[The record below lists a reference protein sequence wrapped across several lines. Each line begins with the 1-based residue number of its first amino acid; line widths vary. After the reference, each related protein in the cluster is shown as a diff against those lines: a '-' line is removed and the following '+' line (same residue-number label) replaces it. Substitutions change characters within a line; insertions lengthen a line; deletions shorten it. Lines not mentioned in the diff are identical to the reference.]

1 MCDEGA
7 GVFLG
12 ETQDTEEQGEGA
24 HTSEGEPTCKREV
37 VGVEGGVHA
46 LETLS
51 VGEVHALETL
61 SVGEGAGD
69 TEVEIVV
76 YRYKYENN

>member
-12 ETQDTEEQGEGA
+12 ETQDTEEQGEGV
-24 HTSEGEPTCKREV
+24 HTSEGEPACEREV
-37 VGVEGGVHA
+37 VGVEGG
-46 LETLS
+46 
-51 VGEVHALETL
+51 VHALETL